1 MFESL
6 QGLFDMFS
14 PSGYSNRTEG
24 MNANA
29 GTAIQR
35 YANMPVPVNA
45 PPAIQPQMPRPTGA
59 PDMPQATFNQPA
71 PINSEAGY
79 QRAAMEQVNSNPELQ
94 AGFST
99 VGESVKAIQADP
111 NSSPAEKYDML
122 RQKINQLGQSPDGN
136 QSWYDTP
143 QMKAMMLN
151 FGLNLLSGQ
160 DWNKSLASGFQAFA
174 QTKAQNQQK
183 QDRATLAGAM
193 FDEAKQTGQLNA
205 KTAGALTDYI
215 NTGNVKSLDMI
226 GEDAPTKRA
235 NDMISDITKHGAT
248 KDIDQQYWTEQ
259 NRITNQQAQDQARL
273 TSSLAEGRAIR
284 ADERALSNAVT
295 LGDIGEERAIRKE
308 QRAAAE
314 KAKETES
321 GELKIDPKMQAN
333 ARSLAANLAAFQN
346 NPSYDERRGSS
357 SKTAFG
363 AASKRFEGTRDAVFA
378 GIAKGRSGGA
388 EPNDSAIDN
397 LKSVYAPGLFE
408 TGSEGKA
415 RAFEVEAL
423 NQIVA
428 GTPMS
433 SAKSSAIMRK
443 AQDMN
448 FTLKNG
454 GKTIVFSDGTKT
466 DLY

>member
-6 QGLFDMFS
+6 AGLFNMF
-14 PSGYSNRTEG
+14 GTNNYDNRTNN
-24 MNANA
+24 MNQQA

-35 YANMPVPVNA
+35 YAGMAVPVNA
-45 PPAIQPQMPRPTGA
+45 PPQPQPQAPAMTGA

-79 QRAAMEQVNSNPELQ
+79 QKAAMQQVQSNPELQ

-99 VGESVKAIQADP
+99 VGEHVKAIQADP
-111 NSSPAEKYDML
+111 NSSPEEKYDML
-122 RQKINQLGQSPDGN
+122 RQRITEMGKAPDGN

-151 FGLNLLSGQ
+151 FGLNLLSGN

-193 FDEAKQTGQLNA
+193 FDEAKQTGQMNA

-226 GEDAPTKRA
+226 GEDAATKRA
-235 NDMISDITKHGAT
+235 ADLTADVTKHGLT
-248 KDIDQQYWTEQ
+248 KDIDQSYWEKQ
-259 NRITNQQAQDQARL
+259 NEITNQQAQDQLRL
-273 TSSLAEGRAIR
+273 SSGLAEGRAVR

-295 LGDIGEERAIRKE
+295 LGDLNEERAIRKE
-308 QRAAAE
+308 ERAAA
-314 KAKETES
+314 AKKDED

-333 ARSLAANLAAFQN
+333 SRALAANLANWQSD
-346 NPSYDERRGSS
+346 PSFRDRRASS

-363 AASKRFEGTRDAVFA
+363 AESKKFEGTRDAIFA

-388 EPNDSAIDN
+388 EPNDGAIEN
-397 LKSVYAPGLFE
+397 LKNVYSPGLFE

-415 RAFEVEAL
+415 QAFQVEAL

-428 GTPMS
+428 GIPMPA
-433 SAKSSAIMRK
+433 AKSAAIMQK
-443 AQDMN
+443 AQN
-448 FTLKNG
+448 TTFKLTNG
-454 GKTIVFSDGTKT
+454 GKTIVFADGAKT